1 MKKSIRAIAMCST
14 AMAAGLLTAGIAA
27 AQVDTI
33 TVTAQRRE
41 ATLQETPIAVSAVPE
56 EQITLGQIRD
66 VRDLQQLVPSLR
78 VSQFSRSGV
87 TEFAIRG
94 LGTSADNVG
103 LEPSVA
109 VFVDNVYRSRQGASI
124 NDFLSLERVEVLRGP
139 QSTLFGKNSPAGVI
153 HFISRAPEYDFS
165 ATGEVT
171 VGNYDSRIVR
181 GTVTGPIMDG
191 NAAVRFDFNR
201 NTRDGFIDNITTGET
216 INNRDRW
223 SFRGQLQSDLGDNVS
238 VRVIGDWGNVD
249 ERCCAAPF
257 SFHLPQNAGA
267 LALLGGTV
275 LPANPFNRQ
284 VAFDGQV
291 RTEIDTRGL
300 SGQVDIDFDG
310 FQLTSISAI
319 RYFHDVNNIDA
330 DFTDLN
336 LSPVRGLN
344 TEYTTFTQE
353 FRATSTGDNRVDWL
367 AGLYFFDQDMTHR
380 DNTRYGTDL
389 RPFADLVSG
398 GAITGLEGAL
408 GVPAGTFLAAGQGRT
423 ENYSLTTESWSVF
436 GQLDFHVTDRFT
448 ITAGLR
454 HTQEDKTV
462 NADLLVQDP
471 FSALNFVQIGSQ
483 LIFAQVFTQLTG
495 LPPTPANIAANPGAA
510 AQAQAFAAA
519 NATNPAVNQLLGL
532 TPLQFSPPAPNYA
545 SARSEDNLSGN
556 IILSY
561 DVSDTLNVYA
571 SYSTGYKAGGFNVSS
586 TAALANALEFEPEIS
601 TSIEVGVKAQLLD
614 NTMRLDVAAFSQTLE
629 DFQSNNF
636 NGTAFVL
643 DNAGEV
649 IVRGIEVES
658 MWRPNASFMWTGGV
672 TYLLD
677 AEYETYTNAPCDDLN
692 LSAQCLIAGTQ
703 DLSGRQLAG
712 AAKTTATSTAT
723 WFFPVSE
730 NMSGFLRGEV
740 FYTSGRNLGGDL
752 DPRKVQ
758 EGFALFNASVGIG
771 AEDESWGLQLWG
783 RNLTDEDYLVGEFSS
798 VGQPGSLNGYPGDP
812 TTYGVTLRLR
822 R

>member
-1 MKKSIRAIAMCST
+1 MKTSIRAIAMCST
-14 AMAAGLLTAGIAA
+14 AMAASLFTAGLAA

-139 QSTLFGKNSPAGVI
+139 QSTLFGKNSPAGVV
-153 HFISRAPEYDFS
+153 HFITQAPEYDF
-165 ATGEVT
+165 AAAGEVT

-181 GTVTGPIMDG
+181 GTVTGPIAGG

-201 NTRDGFIDNITTGET
+201 NTRDGFLDNVTTGET

-223 SFRGQLQSDLGDNVS
+223 SMRGQLQSDLGDNVS
-238 VRVIGDWGNVD
+238 VRLIGDIGNVD

-267 LALLGGTV
+267 LAFLGGTV
-275 LPANPFNRQ
+275 LPPNPFDRR

-291 RTEIDTRGL
+291 RTQIDTRGL
-300 SGQVDIDFDG
+300 SGQVDVDFDG
-310 FQLTSISAI
+310 FQLTSITAL
-319 RYFHDVNNIDA
+319 RYFRDSNNIDA

-336 LSPVRGLN
+336 LSPVRGLD

-353 FRATSTGDNRVDWL
+353 FRATSTGNNRVDWL
-367 AGLYFFDQDMTHR
+367 AGVYFFDQNMTHM

-389 RPFADLVSG
+389 RPFADLVTG
-398 GAITGLEGAL
+398 GGITALETAL
-408 GVPAGTFLAAGQGRT
+408 GVPGGTFLGAGQGRT
-423 ENYSLTTESWSVF
+423 ENYDLTTESWSVF
-436 GQLDFHVTDRFT
+436 GQVDFHVTDRFT
-448 ITAGLR
+448 ITGGLR
-454 HTQEDKTV
+454 HTEEDKTV
-462 NADLLVQDP
+462 DADLLVQDP
-471 FSALNFVQIGSQ
+471 FSALNFVQIGFQ
-483 LIFAQVFTQLTG
+483 QIFATVFFQLTG

-510 AQAQAFAAA
+510 AQAQAAATA
-519 NATNPAVNQLLGL
+519 GSTNPAVNPLLGL
-532 TPLQFSPPAPNYA
+532 TALQFSPPAPDYA

-561 DVSDTLNVYA
+561 DVSDNLNVYA

-586 TAALANALEFEPEIS
+586 TAAIANALQFDPEIS
-601 TSIEVGVKAQLLD
+601 TNIEVGFKAQLLD
-614 NTMRLDVAAFSQTLE
+614 NTMRLDVAAFSQNLE

-649 IVRGIEVES
+649 VVRGIEVES
-658 MWRPNASFMWTGGV
+658 MWRPNESFLWTGGV

-692 LSAQCLIAGTQ
+692 QSAQCLIAGTQ

-712 AAKTTATSTAT
+712 AAKTTATTTAT
-723 WFFPVSE
+723 WFFPVAE
-730 NMSGFLRGEV
+730 NTTAFLRGEV

-758 EGFALFNASVGIG
+758 EGFALFNASFGFG
-771 AEDESWGLQLWG
+771 AEDESWGLQFWG

-812 TTYGVTLRLR
+812 RTYGVTLRLR

>member
-1 MKKSIRAIAMCST
+1 MKTSIRAIAMCST
-14 AMAAGLLTAGIAA
+14 AMAASLFAAGLAA

-94 LGTSADNVG
+94 LGTSADNAG

-139 QSTLFGKNSPAGVI
+139 QSTLFGKNSPAGVV
-153 HFISRAPEYDFS
+153 HFISRAPEYEFG
-165 ATGEVT
+165 AAGEIT
-171 VGNYDSRIVR
+171 VGNYDSRIYR
-181 GTVTGPIMDG
+181 GTVTGPIADG

-201 NTRDGFIDNITTGET
+201 NTRDGFLDNVTTGQSV
-216 INNRDRW
+216 NDRDRW
-223 SFRGQLQSDLGDNVS
+223 SIRGQFQADLGDRVS
-238 VRVIGDWGNVD
+238 VRLIGDIGEVD
-249 ERCCAAPF
+249 ENCCAAPF
-257 SFHLPQNAGA
+257 SFHLPQNRLGL
-267 LALLGGTV
+267 LALGSNV
-275 LPANPFNRQ
+275 LPADPFARQ
-284 VAFDGQV
+284 AAFDGSV
-291 RTEIDTRGL
+291 RTVIQSRGV

-310 FQLTSISAI
+310 WSLTSITAQ
-319 RYFHDVNNIDA
+319 RYYRDNNNIDA

-336 LSPVRGLN
+336 LSPIRALDQQYG
-344 TEYTTFTQE
+344 TFTQE

-367 AGLYFFDQDMTHR
+367 AGVYLFDQDMTHR
-380 DNTRYGTDL
+380 DETRYGTQL
-389 RPFADLVSG
+389 RPFADLISG
-398 GAITGLEGAL
+398 GAITGLETAL
-408 GVPAGTFLAAGQGRT
+408 NVPAGTFLAAGQGRT
-423 ENYSLTTESWSVF
+423 EDYDLTTESWSVF

-448 ITAGLR
+448 LTAGLR
-454 HTQEDKTV
+454 HTEEEKTID
-462 NADLLVQDP
+462 ADLLVQDP

-483 LIFAQVFTQLTG
+483 LIFAQVFGQLTG

-519 NATNPAVNQLLGL
+519 NATNPQVNALLGL
-532 TPLQFSPPAPNYA
+532 TPLQFSPPAPDYA
-545 SARSEDNLSGN
+545 AARSEDNLSGN
-556 IILSY
+556 FIASY
-561 DVSDTLNVYA
+561 DVSDNLNVYA

-586 TAALANALEFEPEIS
+586 TAAVINALEFDPEIS
-601 TSIEVGVKAQLLD
+601 TSIEVGLKAQLFD
-614 NTMRLDVAAFSQTLE
+614 STMRLDVAAFSQTLE

-649 IVRGIEVES
+649 IIRGVEVES
-658 MWRPNASFMWTGGV
+658 MWRPNESFMWTGGV

-692 LSAQCLIAGTQ
+692 QSSQCLIAGTQ

-723 WFFPVSE
+723 WFFPVGD
-730 NMSGFLRGEV
+730 NITGFLRGEV

-758 EGFALFNASVGIG
+758 EGFSLFNASIGIG

-798 VGQPGSLNGYPGDP
+798 VGQPGSLNAYPGDP
-812 TTYGVTLRLR
+812 QTYGITLRLR